1 VLEGWLFSPAF
12 PAHAA
17 LTYLAL
23 FARWSLAVVFIA
35 AVTGKLRRRTAWASF
50 VAATRTLLGVSRG
63 GALWASTA
71 VLLEA
76 STAACLL
83 VSQTAFAGFVLA
95 AVILTAF
102 LVVIV
107 HALMR
112 GVSTSCNCFGSDG
125 ARLSWSH
132 VVRNAAL
139 AGLAALGLATAALL
153 HRVPFVLRGSAYP
166 TVVVSS
172 ILVSAI
178 FVMWDDFSFLV
189 VGERH

>member
-1 VLEGWLFSPAF
+1 VSLLGSPTL
-12 PAHAA
+12 PADAA
-17 LTYLAL
+17 LSYLAL
-23 FARWSLAVVFIA
+23 FARWSLAVVFVA
-35 AVTGKLRRRTAWASF
+35 AVTGKLRRRAAWASF
-50 VAATRTLLGVSRG
+50 VAATETLLGLGRG
-63 GALWASTA
+63 GTQWASVA

-76 STAACLL
+76 STAVCLL
-83 VSQTAFAGFVLA
+83 VSPTAFAGFVLA
-95 AVILTAF
+95 VAVLTVF
-102 LVVIV
+102 LVVVV

-139 AGLAALGLATAALL
+139 VGLAALGLATAAPL
-153 HRVPFVLRGSAYP
+153 HGLPFILRGSAYP
-166 TVVVSS
+166 TLVVSS

-178 FVMWDDFSFLV
+178 FVMWDDFSYLV